1 MRKHRKKCSRV
12 KKKTRMATSKTRNA
26 GQWTEARY
34 RGFIRSALRA
44 AWMKWPPN
52 QQAKRDARV
61 ERGIYRCAGYQC
73 KPHLVPASVVIDGKR
88 KNNVFTDHIKPI
100 GGHESWDKIIAGM
113 FCESNNLQVL
123 CNECHKKKT
132 LDERAA
138 AREAKKSV

>member
-1 MRKHRKKCSRV
+1 
-12 KKKTRMATSKTRNA
+12 MATSKTRNA

-61 ERGIYRCAGYQC
+61 QRGIYRCAGYQC

-113 FCESNNLQVL
+113 FCESDNLQVL
-123 CNECHKKKT
+123 CKDCHDRKT
-132 LDERAA
+132 KDERAA